1 MPVATASFAKKND
14 LSYLRDLILTRSAI
28 ILEADKDYLLETRLE
43 PVAKKAGLT
52 SLGELAHILRTTPP
66 WTQYC

>member
-1 MPVATASFAKKND
+1 MSVATTIVTNQND

-28 ILEADKDYLLETRLE
+28 ILEADKDYLLEARLE

-52 SLGELAHILRTTPP
+52 SLGELAHTLRTTPSGP
-66 WTQYC
+66 LH